1 MKKFTLLATLALC
14 AGSMYAQDVVNGL
27 KLSDEKAGTYYYYRI
42 RNMRAMRLDYTNG
55 TLRNMEGDSV
65 NTDRGGYYQSAFQA
79 DGITPTPKI
88 ADRPYMGLSN
98 LGGNWWLS
106 FANDEGFDF
115 EPFQSVDANGIKNG
129 IKEIKNPDTEFWY
142 FVSGGRAYPG
152 TVMIKNAVIKGSVA
166 TTAKTARDAVGY
178 NRSNMDFNTNTTNR
192 YYVLPVKPAF
202 EATQD
207 TVDWCEAILQ
217 HLSPEDFEA
226 AFAFSLKDTIAN
238 DADHRNQCLDMN
250 NYVNIKIY
258 APQFDE
264 NGDTV
269 RNDNGNIVYNRYGF
283 AGVDRTWSPVT
294 TTSNKNHWEN
304 NGSIF
309 FVNEADAKEAE
320 AAKTRYAE
328 VIAQGF
334 KDGAMENAKLL
345 FSNNITAIEGWL
357 KVPAIWAPEVQGQL
371 RAIQQFCQNWN
382 GEGADLSVVN
392 DPESRDAYIAAVQ
405 KIADQKLAEAAS
417 LAGEGCQIRLQN
429 QLALRDLNKF
439 VNEGETVDPD
449 LQLGNAFLCAGGSIY
464 YRQGSEPVYCDNDPT
479 FEDYYGMGVVPVLEE
494 NYVKEDAVW
503 ELKHVAGTAYFLLY
517 NEANDCYI
525 RKHHDMYTFLGGDE
539 YLGDANSISEYG
551 WATTDNIDDAC
562 PFTFQACPNEEGQYQ
577 PNEDELELIG
587 AAGLELDVE
596 NKVRLHAEY
605 KYYTFNPG
613 TQKYDEQS
621 FSGNIHRGSAGSD
634 YNFVDW
640 GPTSNNWYADTN
652 AFRVYPEKQGGI
664 NEVAASKVKANGI
677 YDLQGRRVNK
687 AGKGIYI
694 VDGVK
699 IFNR

>member
-1 MKKFTLLATLALC
+1 MKKFTLLAMLALC

-42 RNMRAMRLDYTNG
+42 RNMRAMRLDYPNG
-55 TLRNMEGDSV
+55 TLRNMDGDSV
-65 NTDRGGYYQSAFQA
+65 NTDRGGFYQSAFQA
-79 DGITPTPKI
+79 DGVTPTPKI
-88 ADRPYMGLSN
+88 SDRPYMGLSN

-115 EPFQSVDANGIKNG
+115 SPFQSVDANGIKNG
-129 IKEIKNPDTEFWY
+129 ITEIKSSDTEYWY
-142 FVSGGRAYPG
+142 FVAGGRAYPG
-152 TVMIKNAVIKGSVA
+152 TVLIKNAVISGSVA
-166 TTAKTARDAVGY
+166 TTAKTAQDAVGY
-178 NRSNMDFNTNTTNR
+178 SRSNMDFNMSTTNR

-217 HLSPEDFEA
+217 HLTPEDFDA
-226 AFAFSLKDTIAN
+226 AFAFSLKDTISN

-250 NYVNIKIY
+250 NYVNIAIY

-269 RNDNGNIVYNRYGF
+269 RNDNGNVVYNRYGF

-309 FVNEADAKEAE
+309 FVNEASEADANAAKE
-320 AAKTRYAE
+320 RYTI
-328 VIAQGF
+328 VIEEGF
-334 KDGAMENAKLL
+334 RNKAMENAKLL
-345 FSNNITAIEGWL
+345 FRNNISTIEGWL
-357 KVPAIWAPEVQGQL
+357 KVPAIWYPEVQGQL

-382 GEGADLSVVN
+382 GEGADLSKVK
-392 DPESRDAYIAAVQ
+392 DPGTRDEYVATVQ
-405 KIADQKLAEAAS
+405 AIVDQKLAEAAA
-417 LAGEGCQIRLQN
+417 LVGQGCQVRFQN

-464 YRQGSEPVYCDNDPT
+464 YRQGSSPVYCDEDPT
-479 FEDYYGMGVVPVLEE
+479 FEDYYGMGVVPMLEE
-494 NYVKEDAVW
+494 NYERADAIW
-503 ELKHVAGTAYFLLY
+503 ELIHIPGTAYFKLY
-517 NEANDCYI
+517 NPTNNCYI
-525 RKHHDMYTFLGGDE
+525 RQHHDMYTFLGGDE
-539 YLGDANSISEYG
+539 YLGDANGITEYG
-551 WATTDNIDDAC
+551 WATTDDPDLAC

-605 KYYTFNPG
+605 DYYVMNPG
-613 TQKYDEQS
+613 TGKYDTYRYT
-621 FSGNIHRGSAGSD
+621 GNIHRGSAGSD

-640 GPTSNNWYADTN
+640 TPTSNNWYADTN
-652 AFRVYPEKQGGI
+652 AFLVYPEQQGGLS
-664 NEVAASKVKANGI
+664 EVAASKAKANGI

-687 AGKGIYI
+687 AGKGIFI

-699 IFNR
+699 VFNR